1 MQTADQETSLR
12 QKAAEVFGSVED
24 ATVWFQQ
31 PAIGLNRQRP
41 IDLIGT
47 DEGRELV
54 STYLDQ
60 IEFGVY
66 V

>member
-1 MQTADQETSLR
+1 MTKMVISENLKEDLR
-12 QKAAEVFGSVED
+12 NYLKNVQ
-24 ATVWFQQ
+24 
-31 PAIGLNRQRP
+31 
-41 IDLIGT
+41 GT
-47 DEGRELV
+47 ELV